1 MKPLVLQEMTCSLN
15 VAVKKEYLLNSRGSH
30 CRKAKL
36 FKDAKL
42 GRKHISHPGLSGLV
56 YLSGF
61 QTKLWFTDHWWYLSS
76 P

>member
-15 VAVKKEYLLNSRGSH
+15 VAVKKEYSLNSRGSH
-30 CRKAKL
+30 CRQAKL

-56 YLSGF
+56 
-61 QTKLWFTDHWWYLSS
+61 
-76 P
+76 